1 MEKSRAEHS
10 SFVPP
15 AVKRTIYYRDAVDAG
30 KRLRV
35 SSIGRR
41 YVIRFSLGQR
51 IEHFVL
57 IFSFTVLA
65 ITGLAQSYYN
75 TLPGG
80 FILSLF
86 GGIDAS
92 RQVHHVASFFLGI
105 LALYHVAIFV
115 DGAFVH
121 GRFGKMLP
129 AWSDVTDAIQTIKFS
144 LGLASRRP
152 HFDRYSFEEK
162 VDYWALVLGTIIMGV
177 TGIIQ
182 MFPAQLT
189 LFLPAGW
196 VIPVSRT
203 LHFWQAILMVFAVLI
218 WHSYHAVIKK
228 KNLSIFNGNMTVE
241 EMKEEHPLELAYLE
255 QASAAIEN
263 KRWPLEIEIQLE
275 NVKETEAAIQIKD
288 GSAEEIASK
297 NHIEGSVE

>member
-1 MEKSRAEHS
+1 
-10 SFVPP
+10 
-15 AVKRTIYYRDAVDAG
+15 
-30 KRLRV
+30 
-35 SSIGRR
+35 
-41 YVIRFSLGQR
+41 
-51 IEHFVL
+51 
-57 IFSFTVLA
+57 
-65 ITGLAQSYYN
+65 
-75 TLPGG
+75 
-80 FILSLF
+80 
-86 GGIDAS
+86 
-92 RQVHHVASFFLGI
+92 
-105 LALYHVAIFV
+105 
-115 DGAFVH
+115 
-121 GRFGKMLP
+121 
-129 AWSDVTDAIQTIKFS
+129 
-144 LGLASRRP
+144 
-152 HFDRYSFEEK
+152 
-162 VDYWALVLGTIIMGV
+162 MGV

-275 NVKETEAAIQIKD
+275 NVKETEAAIQVKD

-297 NHIEGSVE
+297 NNIEGSVE